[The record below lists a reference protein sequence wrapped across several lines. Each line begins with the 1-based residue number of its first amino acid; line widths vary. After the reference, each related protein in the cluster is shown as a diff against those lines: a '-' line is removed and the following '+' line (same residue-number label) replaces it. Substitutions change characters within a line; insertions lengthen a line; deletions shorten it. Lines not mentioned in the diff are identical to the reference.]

1 MFLLVES
8 IKGITFKFYG
18 HNHRSHAL
26 HDAKRDFYRY
36 YHTVQTTNPQ
46 YLETFKKKVS
56 GIESYGGS
64 IGTHPGLAKE
74 EL

>member
-56 GIESYGGS
+56 GIESYGGY
-64 IGTHPGLAKE
+64 IGTDQVMAKD